1 MSGDDVTGLLCACA
15 TARCGTVR
23 KYRPIR
29 FEYFSRRTYWTNQ
42 MMLLGGGA
50 TARCG
55 TVRHGD
61 DVTGQL
67 GGGPRREPV
76 KPVFLF
82 GCEVW
87 YKSNTDPGT

>member
-1 MSGDDVTGLLCACA
+1 
-15 TARCGTVR
+15 
-23 KYRPIR
+23 
-29 FEYFSRRTYWTNQ
+29 

-87 YKSNTDPGT
+87 YNSNTDPGTVLGQGSRPPLGASKMAD

>member
-1 MSGDDVTGLLCACA
+1 
-15 TARCGTVR
+15 
-23 KYRPIR
+23 
-29 FEYFSRRTYWTNQ
+29 

-67 GGGPRREPV
+67 VVVHGANQSSRFFFSVV
-76 KPVFLF
+76 KYGISQIRILVPSIKHCSNFSDKRAVHS
-82 GCEVW
+82 GRKGV
-87 YKSNTDPGT
+87 YKTLPHYFR

>member
-1 MSGDDVTGLLCACA
+1 
-15 TARCGTVR
+15 
-23 KYRPIR
+23 
-29 FEYFSRRTYWTNQ
+29 

-67 GGGPRREPV
+67 VVAHSANQSNQFFFSVV
-76 KPVFLF
+76 KFGISIGLF
-82 GCEVW
+82 STRHPFNIVLE
-87 YKSNTDPGT
+87 

>member
-1 MSGDDVTGLLCACA
+1 MSGDDVTGLLGPRRDAV
-15 TARCGTVR
+15 GTVR

-55 TVRHGD
+55 TVRHGSID
-61 DVTGQL
+61 QSDLSISAGAHI
-67 GGGPRREPV
+67 GPIR
-76 KPVFLF
+76 
-82 GCEVW
+82 
-87 YKSNTDPGT
+87 

>member
-1 MSGDDVTGLLCACA
+1 MMS
-15 TARCGTVR
+15 
-23 KYRPIR
+23 
-29 FEYFSRRTYWTNQ
+29 
-42 MMLLGGGA
+42 LGGGA

>member
-1 MSGDDVTGLLCACA
+1 
-15 TARCGTVR
+15 
-23 KYRPIR
+23 
-29 FEYFSRRTYWTNQ
+29 

-67 GGGPRREPV
+67 GSGPWREPV